1 MIGETDDS
9 VPGWQAE
16 ISDGVQIIGY
26 VLVQ

>member
-1 MIGETDDS
+1 MIHETDDS

-16 ISDGVQIIGY
+16 ISDDVQKIGC